1 MRIRKPQAFLVA
13 AVIAGGSALAA
24 CGGSSST
31 ESTLAPIT
39 EAPSTT
45 EMATTSTS
53 STVADPGVPTLAPG
67 APLPSL
73 APYSASA
80 AKASEPEVV
89 VGTISI
95 PAIELNEMKVFL
107 GYSDPTY
114 DKGVGLWPGAP
125 KPGEAGNVVLGGHRT
140 SGPKPFRRVDEL
152 KAGDEVIV
160 TTADGKFVYV
170 VEGVG
175 VYPANEAAG
184 VVLAQTSSAKMTM
197 FACHP
202 PGKVTHRIVVF
213 TNFSRKVTV

>member
-1 MRIRKPQAFLVA
+1 MRIRKPQALLLA
-13 AVIAGGSALAA
+13 AVLAGGSALAA

-31 ESTLAPIT
+31 ESTLAPVTDAPTTT
-39 EAPSTT
+39 ETVESTT
-45 EMATTSTS
+45 TTSG
-53 STVADPGVPTLAPG
+53 APGAPTLAPG

-73 APYSASA
+73 KPYGKGDQK
-80 AKASEPEVV
+80 KAEPEVV

-95 PAIELNEMKVFL
+95 PAIQLNEMKVYL

-140 SGPKPFRRVDEL
+140 SGPRPFRRVDEL

-160 TTADGKFVYV
+160 TTADGKFVYT
-170 VEGVG
+170 VEGVS
-175 VYPANEAAG
+175 VYPASEAAG

-213 TNFSRKVTV
+213 TNYSREITA

>member
-1 MRIRKPQAFLVA
+1 MRIRKPQAFLLA
-13 AVIAGGSALAA
+13 AVIVGGSALAA

-31 ESTLAPIT
+31 ESTLAPVT

-45 EMATTSTS
+45 TGESTTT
-53 STVADPGVPTLAPG
+53 TEPGPGVPTLAPG

-73 APYSASA
+73 VPFTKADAKKEEAS
-80 AKASEPEVV
+80 VV
-89 VGTISI
+89 VGKISI
-95 PAIELNEMKVFL
+95 PKIGLNDMQMYL
-107 GYSDPTY
+107 GYSDGTY

-152 KAGDEVIV
+152 AAGDEVVV
-160 TTADGKFVYV
+160 TTADGTFIYV
-170 VEGVG
+170 VEGVA
-175 VYPANEAAG
+175 VYPASEAAN

-213 TNFSRKVTV
+213 TNYSRKVAV

>member
-1 MRIRKPQAFLVA
+1 MRKRQHKALFLASIIA
-13 AVIAGGSALAA
+13 ASTAIAA
-24 CGGSSST
+24 CGGSSGT
-31 ESTLAPIT
+31 ESTLAPVT

-45 EMATTSTS
+45 AAASTTT
-53 STVADPGVPTLAPG
+53 TEAAPGVPTLAPG

-73 APYSASA
+73 VPFTKAD
-80 AKASEPEVV
+80 AKKSEPEVV
-89 VGTISI
+89 VGTITI
-95 PAIELNEMKVFL
+95 PAIELNEMKMYL

-140 SGPKPFRRVDEL
+140 SGPRPFRRVDEL

-170 VEGVG
+170 VEGVAI
-175 VYPANEAAG
+175 YPASEAAD

-213 TNFSRKVTV
+213 TNYSRKAAV

>member
-45 EMATTSTS
+45 AMATTTS

-73 APYSASA
+73 APYSASD
-80 AKASEPEVV
+80 AKKVEPEVV

-95 PAIELNEMKVFL
+95 PAIQLNEMKMYL

-160 TTADGKFVYV
+160 TTSDGKFVYI

-175 VYPANEAAG
+175 VYPTNEAAG
-184 VVLAQTSSAKMTM
+184 VVLAQTTSAKMTM

-213 TNFSRKVTV
+213 TNFSHKVTV

>member
-1 MRIRKPQAFLVA
+1 MRKRQHQALVLA
-13 AVIAGGSALAA
+13 AVIATGSALAA
-24 CGGSSST
+24 CGGSSSST
-31 ESTLAPIT
+31 EATLAPVT

-45 EMATTSTS
+45 AEPTTT
-53 STVADPGVPTLAPG
+53 TQAPPGVPTLPPG

-73 APYSASA
+73 IPFGPND
-80 AKASEPEVV
+80 AKKTEPEVI

-95 PAIELNEMKVFL
+95 PAIQLNEQKMYL

-160 TTADGKFVYV
+160 TTADGTFVYI

-175 VYPANEAAG
+175 VYPKAQAAD
-184 VVLAQTSSAKMTM
+184 VVLAQTSAAKMTL

-213 TNFSRKVTV
+213 TNYSRKVTA

>member
-1 MRIRKPQAFLVA
+1 MRIRKPQAFLIA

-31 ESTLAPIT
+31 ESTLAPVT

-45 EMATTSTS
+45 VEATTT
-53 STVADPGVPTLAPG
+53 TEAAPGVPTLAPG

-73 APYSASA
+73 QPFTKGDSK
-80 AKASEPEVV
+80 KAEPEVV
-89 VGTISI
+89 VGKISI
-95 PAIELNEMKVFL
+95 PAIGLTDMTVYL
-107 GYSDPTY
+107 GYSIPTY

-140 SGPKPFRRVDEL
+140 SGPRPFRRLDEL
-152 KAGDEVIV
+152 KAGDEVMV
-160 TTADGKFVYV
+160 TTSDGTFVYV
-170 VEGVG
+170 VEGVA
-175 VYPANEAAG
+175 VYPASEAAN
-184 VVLAQTSSAKMTM
+184 VVLAQTSSAKLTM

-213 TNFSRKVTV
+213 TNYSRKVAV

>member
-1 MRIRKPQAFLVA
+1 MRIRKPQAFLLA

-31 ESTLAPIT
+31 ESTLTPVT
-39 EAPSTT
+39 DAPSTT
-45 EMATTSTS
+45 AAGSTTT
-53 STVADPGVPTLAPG
+53 TEPPPGTPTLAPG

-73 APYSASA
+73 VPYSKADAKKKEA
-80 AKASEPEVV
+80 ATV
-89 VGTISI
+89 VGKVSI
-95 PAIELNEMKVFL
+95 PKIGLKDMQMYL
-107 GYSDPTY
+107 GYSDGTY

-140 SGPKPFRRVDEL
+140 SGPAPFRKVDAL
-152 KAGDEVIV
+152 TAGDEVIV
-160 TTADGKFVYV
+160 TTADGTFVYV
-170 VEGVG
+170 VEGVA
-175 VYPANEAAG
+175 VYPASEAAN

-213 TNFSRKVTV
+213 TNYSRKVAV